1 MLTALAYLPPQ
12 FVLTAFETL
21 KSQFSTEA
29 LAVYIYF
36 QDTYVGKKDEHGLY
50 PPLFPIPMWND
61 YHLVAYGQ
69 SIKRSL
75 LLGARS
81 RSALLTRKR
90 SGALFSLLRLNWSVL
105 SLPLLNNRSALIFAL
120 LCLFLIEHYLSPI

>member
-36 QDTYVGKKDEHGLY
+36 QDTYVQWCCAQ
-50 PPLFPIPMWND
+50 FRTM
-61 YHLVAYGQ
+61 
-69 SIKRSL
+69 
-75 LLGARS
+75 GA
-81 RSALLTRKR
+81 
-90 SGALFSLLRLNWSVL
+90 VPQM
-105 SLPLLNNRSALIFAL
+105 SLPRN
-120 LCLFLIEHYLSPI
+120 